1 MHFLL
6 YYVMHHLCLQNFNGS
21 NHVCVLLS
29 SLNGEDY
36 LLNYFW
42 DQLQVR
48 TLRISCN
55 KSVLIPVKKS
65 SASVKKIKYIR
76 YGYR

>member
-1 MHFLL
+1 MLFLL
-6 YYVMHHLCLQNFNGS
+6 YYIMHRLCLQNFNGS
-21 NHVCVLLS
+21 NPVCVLLS
-29 SLNGEDY
+29 SLNGEYY
-36 LLNYFW
+36 LLDYFLY
-42 DQLQVR
+42 QLQVR